1 MGGRVAR
8 MGKKRQ
14 ACSFNVGKPGEK
26 MLLGKTGRRCEDNIR
41 MDRKEDEWAWAG
53 FIWFKRGASGWM
65 LRIR

>member
-1 MGGRVAR
+1 

-14 ACSFNVGKPGEK
+14 KCSFNVEKHGEK

-41 MDRKEDEWAWAG
+41 MDRKEDEWAFAG
-53 FIWFKRGASGWM
+53 FIWFKTGASGGM